1 MWGKKPEKRRTKD
14 INMERLL
21 SNLLLKNVF
30 EKQKESTPRTRS
42 MTQNLK
48 VYIFDCQKKKFTSLF
63 YNALQ
68 DHSFSLMTHS
78 TNKIFIDNSIIT
90 TFSK

>member
-1 MWGKKPEKRRTKD
+1 MFLRVAKIFFFFFEECQNLKYCVGEKKPEKRRTKD

-48 VYIFDCQKKKFTSLF
+48 VYIFDCQKKKSLH
-63 YNALQ
+63 LC
-68 DHSFSLMTHS
+68 
-78 TNKIFIDNSIIT
+78 FIDD
-90 TFSK
+90 TFNE